1 MMNQADPTTPKPVA
15 PVVETSPYEAEIHRR
30 QVTLRIVRIGFAV
43 LFAVV
48 TGLSLIGGPLAPD
61 AFQYWQYTLV
71 AAIVVAG
78 VVVTIDLMTP
88 EKKISAVVSVVVGLL
103 AAMLA
108 AAALGFIIDLL
119 AATYGDI
126 NVDEP
131 QPLLNII
138 KILMGTGL
146 AYLAISTVFQTQDD
160 IRLVIPYVEF
170 AKQIRGQRPLILD
183 TSALIDGRLIGLTET
198 GLVQAPLIIPRF
210 VLAEMQRLSD
220 SDDKAKRA
228 RGRRGL
234 DMVSKLQRSARA
246 DVTIDETEI
255 AGHAVD
261 AMLVEL
267 ARPMSG
273 VIVTTDSGLSRVAGI
288 EGVGVVNLHD
298 VASAMRPS
306 VIPGERLRVKL
317 IKPGEQPGQAVGYL
331 EDGTMI
337 VAEDGGPHVGE
348 EIDLFVS
355 TSLQTSAGRLIFAR
369 TTAEVAHHH
378 TPSHH
383 TPSQSAPAPTPEHQS
398 RDEEHQGPGQADSA
412 PDQDGSSGSAS
423 TGEGS
428 PGEASSG
435 EGGPHVVRR
444 VGRNPRR

>member
-1 MMNQADPTTPKPVA
+1 MNQTDPISTQTPVPR
-15 PVVETSPYEAEIHRR
+15 VETSPYEAEIHRR
-30 QVTLRIVRIGFAV
+30 AVILRIVRIGFAV

-48 TGLSLIGGPLAPD
+48 TGLALIGGPLAPD

-78 VVVTIDLMTP
+78 TVVTIDLMTP
-88 EKKISAVVSVVVGLL
+88 EKKISTVVSVVVGLL

-108 AAALGFIIDLL
+108 AAALGFIVDLL

-160 IRLVIPYVEF
+160 VRLVIPYVEF

-198 GLVQAPLIIPRF
+198 GLVQAPLVIPRF
-210 VLAEMQRLSD
+210 VLGEMQRLSD
-220 SDDKAKRA
+220 SDDKVKRA

-234 DMVSKLQRSARA
+234 DLVSKLQRSARA
-246 DVTIDETEI
+246 DVSIDETVLP
-255 AGHAVD
+255 GNAVD
-261 AMLVEL
+261 QMLIEL
-267 ARPMSG
+267 AGRVSG
-273 VIVTTDSGLSRVAGI
+273 VIVTTDTGLGRVAAI
-288 EGVGVVNLHD
+288 EGVSVVNLHD

-306 VIPGERLRVKL
+306 VVSGEHLRVKL
-317 IKPGEQPGQAVGYL
+317 VKPGEQPGQAVGYL
-331 EDGTMI
+331 EDGTMV

-348 EIDLFVS
+348 EMDLFVS

-369 TTAEVAHHH
+369 TTSEAPVRSTEPAVPTEDSLHEHDA
-378 TPSHH
+378 
-383 TPSQSAPAPTPEHQS
+383 APASGPHPASDTPAT
-398 RDEEHQGPGQADSA
+398 GPMGDAN
-412 PDQDGSSGSAS
+412 
-423 TGEGS
+423 
-428 PGEASSG
+428 
-435 EGGPHVVRR
+435 GGPKVVRR